1 MSKQKISQAKVR
13 FSIRIKPITVISIFL
28 CSFILYAQE
37 TSKTE
42 DNAKKSY
49 FIEEGNEGAS
59 LYQHLSWEAV
69 DNILGFEFVLEKQ
82 DKSGDWVQ
90 IDKKKLKKNSLNVS
104 LKPGKYRYK
113 VAIINLLNQLD
124 SASEYRNFDI
134 RVAYQPEVSS
144 LSVNKI
150 YFDDMD
156 SNSNSIIV
164 LGKNLFSETI
174 FTLSNDKYSVP
185 CTIIEADEAGKR
197 IKLKLDFFKLR
208 PGTYTFT
215 ATDPSGLYDS
225 SKNIVFAFQKPIDI
239 FLSLGYTFSG
249 FVQNEVLYQYFKS
262 NISPAGGSLRFS
274 VIPIKKFYGRIGFNL
289 SISSLFLKNPKN
301 EIYTLKAGFMIPQ
314 FNFVYMFPI
323 IKNRLNFDLHLGGG
337 AAFLIQAKFSYP
349 DADMQ
354 SPAFWFWCPSINGG
368 TAFQVYLYKK
378 LYFEINLDHIILFRK
393 DFPKYVIQPSLSLGW
408 EF

>member
-1 MSKQKISQAKVR
+1 
-13 FSIRIKPITVISIFL
+13 
-28 CSFILYAQE
+28 
-37 TSKTE
+37 
-42 DNAKKSY
+42 
-49 FIEEGNEGAS
+49 
-59 LYQHLSWEAV
+59 
-69 DNILGFEFVLEKQ
+69 
-82 DKSGDWVQ
+82 
-90 IDKKKLKKNSLNVS
+90 
-104 LKPGKYRYK
+104 
-113 VAIINLLNQLD
+113 
-124 SASEYRNFDI
+124 
-134 RVAYQPEVSS
+134 
-144 LSVNKI
+144 
-150 YFDDMD
+150 MD
-156 SNSNSIIV
+156 SNSNSVIV

-185 CTIIEADEAGKR
+185 CTIIETDEAGKR

-274 VIPIKKFYGRIGFNL
+274 VIPIKKFYGNIGFNL

-354 SPAFWFWCPSINGG
+354 SPAYWFWCPSVNGG
-368 TAFQVYLYKK
+368 TALQVYLYKK